1 MYLYTHIHT
10 HVYTYMY
17 TLTYIHTHTPVYTHT
32 YKYDSYAYICNPPEF
47 IFTYE
52 VVLKISSPFSINL
65 KFYLL
70 ARMTQRCSKLL
81 EL

>member
-1 MYLYTHIHT
+1 
-10 HVYTYMY
+10 MY